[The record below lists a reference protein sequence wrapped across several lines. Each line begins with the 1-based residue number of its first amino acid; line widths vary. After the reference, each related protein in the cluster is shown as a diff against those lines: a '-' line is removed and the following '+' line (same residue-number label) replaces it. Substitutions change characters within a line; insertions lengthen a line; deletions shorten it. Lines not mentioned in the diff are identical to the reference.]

1 MDGVSHRACPD
12 ERLADD
18 FAEAL
23 RRARA
28 DFIEMPGLTLTAAQ
42 AARFWRVDSMLCT
55 RVLDTL
61 VESRFLTRTGA
72 ATFARL

>member
-1 MDGVSHRACPD
+1 MDGASHRAHRD

-18 FAEAL
+18 FAVAL
-23 RRARA
+23 QRARA

-42 AARFWRVDSMLCT
+42 AARFWCFDSMLCT

-61 VESRFLTRTGA
+61 VESRFLTRTGH